1 MFAFL
6 WCSILELVGLK
17 NQGEP
22 ILDRVYIYIYIC
34 MYVYI
39 HAQPYLKQFFFQ
51 EWKNPLTTAS
61 MDSVYF
67 LQHNDMKMQDL
78 L

>member
-1 MFAFL
+1 
-6 WCSILELVGLK
+6 
-17 NQGEP
+17 
-22 ILDRVYIYIYIC
+22 

-39 HAQPYLKQFFFQ
+39 HAQPYLKQFCFQ